1 MEKENNT
8 NKQETEEEGGGGQKH
23 LPPKIS
29 PMQPLTKDAY
39 GGGMYAAEE
48 GPPQPAGKPPAS
60 ATQSADG
67 PAEANIQPKHKP
79 PPSTGDRDL
88 DITGQS
94 YIQ

>member
-1 MEKENNT
+1 MEKLKENN
-8 NKQETEEEGGGGQKH
+8 KKETEDAGQKH
-23 LPPKIS
+23 QPPYIS
-29 PMQPLTKDAY
+29 PMQPLTREAY

-48 GPPQPAGKPPAS
+48 GEPKQPEKPPAS

-67 PAEANIQPKHKP
+67 PAEATVQPKHKP

>member
-1 MEKENNT
+1 MEKAH
-8 NKQETEEEGGGGQKH
+8 KRETEDAAGEKH
-23 LPPKIS
+23 QPPHIS
-29 PMQPLTKDAY
+29 PMQPLTRDAY

-48 GPPQPAGKPPAS
+48 GQPKQQEKPPAS

-67 PAEANIQPKHKP
+67 PAEATIQPKHTP